1 MKTMTRYIT
10 LGRLREKLDGR
21 ARNSI
26 FRDIETG
33 FLPKPFKLGQVNY
46 WIEEEVDEAL
56 RTLATKASEAEGR
69 GDEA

>member
-1 MKTMTRYIT
+1 MTRYIT

-46 WIEEEVDEAL
+46 WIEEEVDQAL
-56 RTLATKASEAEGR
+56 RTLATKASGEDGSANGS
-69 GDEA
+69 